1 MGRFERAL
9 ARARTE
15 REHARA
21 PAPIVVREFVGG
33 ADLVALEHAA
43 PPGAAETPIP
53 RELDEYG
60 QAQNGLNDLY
70 AVRAPDPDHIEL
82 LYLIS
87 HEFATCVK
95 TVRGIVFQEPLAI
108 KPKFGLK
115 CLDPSCGHETDRTQV
130 EKCPSCFGPAD
141 RMRKPD
147 ESQKRILDRIQKD
160 LNDEGETLENFGCDI
175 EDYGNKHD
183 RAFIVYRFRHELNP
197 DGTLRASY
205 FEELRAGDPR
215 IMRVVKKD
223 GQRMGGQYF
232 ICIRCRGTPDY
243 VAEEERRACQSCG
256 GVTYDAHFV
265 EVQQT
270 HAGQTV
276 TAYYLPMEVRY
287 EDSWHYRG
295 SAPVARLWDKLIALV
310 WMDKYVVMGFDP
322 RRGRRPDKAVA
333 YIGGDKN
340 SIKAWWKEDAAN
352 RARNPYHLA
361 TIYVPHNG
369 PTPESRPDV
378 KVLDFGNTE
387 LLLQSPEI
395 RAGFKQDART
405 EFGLMPLSGGSTEAS
420 GGLNNEG
427 LQLRV
432 ESRVVRA
439 HQRIH
444 QRWLDRLC
452 EANGVTDYGYAF
464 QDTLIEEESL
474 DAETVL
480 KHLDVAER
488 AARNGLNV
496 RWVDNRPIIEDG
508 EIKAAAPTMPGMG
521 GVPGIPGTG
530 PGPFEGKPPSMDA
543 TVEMALVAHD
553 PIPRNVL
560 EQAPLSDA
568 NIPSSVDVAFKGPS
582 GALLARDVL
591 YADLFAGITQD
602 GSDAVKREIVDSMS
616 QPQGWSE
623 RSIAKRILPILEREG
638 LQDASERASLIAR
651 MEPAAMASEV
661 WLRQAYT
668 REGETRT
675 PFLYEMVGPNDHR
688 TTKLSRWIRAQTNGG
703 VTLDRLLN
711 IIDHGIE
718 LAKSG
723 AFTPNGMYSG
733 IVGEPIRLPGYF
745 YRRGTIAHFGERDV
759 PRRLYARGAA

>member
-9 ARARTE
+9 ARARAE
-15 REHARA
+15 REHA
-21 PAPIVVREFVGG
+21 PTPILVREFVGG
-33 ADLVALEHAA
+33 ADLVTVEQAA
-43 PPGAAETPIP
+43 PPGAVETPIP

-60 QAQNGLNDLY
+60 QQQNALNDLY
-70 AVRAPDPDHIEL
+70 QVRAPDPDHIEL
-82 LYLIS
+82 LHLIS
-87 HEFATCVK
+87 HPFASATK
-95 TVRGIVFQEPLAI
+95 TVRGIVFQEQLAI

-115 CLDPSCGHETDRTQV
+115 CLDCAHETDRTTV
-130 EKCPSCFGPAD
+130 DKCPGCYAPAD
-141 RMRKPD
+141 RMRRPD
-147 ESQKRILDRIQKD
+147 EAQKRILERIQTD
-160 LNDEGETLENFGCDI
+160 LNEEGDTLENFGGDV
-175 EDYGNKHD
+175 EDYGNKHGK
-183 RAFIVYRFRHELNP
+183 AFIVYRFRHELNP
-197 DGTLRASY
+197 DATLKASY
-205 FEELRAGDPR
+205 FEELRVGDPR

-223 GQRMGGQYF
+223 GQRLGGAHF
-232 ICIRCRGTPDY
+232 ICLRCRGSPGY
-243 VAEEERRACQSCG
+243 VAEESRRSCSTCG
-256 GVTYDAHFV
+256 GVTYDAHFI

-270 HAGQTV
+270 HSGQTV
-276 TAYYLPMEVRY
+276 TAYYLPSEVKY

-295 SAPVARLWDKLIALV
+295 SPPVARLWDKLIALV

-361 TIYVPHNG
+361 TIYIPHNG

-387 LLLQSPEI
+387 LLNQSPDI
-395 RAGFKQDART
+395 RGSFAQDVRT

-432 ESRVVRA
+432 EARIVRS

-444 QRWLDRLC
+444 RRWLERL
-452 EANGVTDYGYAF
+452 EQANGVSDYFFAF
-464 QDTLIEEESL
+464 QDTLVEEETL

-480 KHLDVAER
+480 KYLDIAER
-488 AARNGLNV
+488 ASRAGLNV
-496 RWVDNRPIIEDG
+496 RWVDNKPIIEDG
-508 EIKAAAPTMPGMG
+508 DIKAAAPMMPGA

-530 PGPFEGKPPSMDA
+530 PGPFDVKSTSMDA
-543 TVEMALVAHD
+543 SVEMAIAHD
-553 PIPRNVL
+553 PIPRTVL
-560 EQAPLSDA
+560 EQAPLNDA
-568 NIPSSVDVAFKGPS
+568 NIPHAVDVAFKGPS
-582 GALLARDVL
+582 GAILARDVL
-591 YADLFAGITQD
+591 YADLFSGVSQD
-602 GSDAVKREIVDSMS
+602 ASDAIKREIVDSMS

-623 RSIAKRILPILEREG
+623 RSIAKRIQPILEREG

-661 WLRQAYT
+661 WLRQAYA

-688 TTKLSRWIRAQTNGG
+688 TTKLSRWIRSQTAGG
-703 VTLDRLLN
+703 VTLDRLLSV
-711 IIDHGIE
+711 IDQGIE
-718 LAKSG
+718 LAKAG
-723 AFTPNGMYSG
+723 AFTPGGMYAG
-733 IVGEPIRLPGYF
+733 IVGEPIRLPSYF

-759 PRRLYARGAA
+759 PRRLYARGST